1 MKTAHF
7 PAVEQARKV
16 VEKQAKF
23 YMAMM
28 SDDNEPLSAVR
39 SSRRPAAAKLAPK
52 RKKSPEANFACVA

>member
-28 SDDNEPLSAVR
+28 SDEKEPKVVR
-39 SSRRPAAAKLAPK
+39 SRGRLVAAKPSPK
-52 RKKSPEANFACVA
+52 RKKSPAAPVACTA